1 MGLKP
6 GAKRVAKST
15 GKLDQRRRDNKS
27 TPDNK
32 PSLKWDRSKFCVN

>member
-15 GKLDQRRRDNKS
+15 GKLDQRRLPLHIWTKCDKEI
-27 TPDNK
+27 
-32 PSLKWDRSKFCVN
+32 

>member
-1 MGLKP
+1 MELKTGP
-6 GAKRVAKST
+6 KLIEKST

-32 PSLKWDRSKFCVN
+32 PSLKSSKSSKK